1 MGYEV
6 NFFCLQINAK
16 VFYKMILSLWV
27 CIVWHAQST
36 QNIKFALSLQYL
48 KEKIKDEGNFL
59 DKRQRFLQVN
69 TIILVVCG
77 QARPDY
83 SK

>member
-1 MGYEV
+1 
-6 NFFCLQINAK
+6 
-16 VFYKMILSLWV
+16 MILSLWV

-48 KEKIKDEGNFL
+48 KEKIKDEGDFL

>member
-1 MGYEV
+1 
-6 NFFCLQINAK
+6 
-16 VFYKMILSLWV
+16 MILSPWV

-36 QNIKFALSLQYL
+36 QNIRLALSLQYL
-48 KEKIKDEGNFL
+48 KEKIKNEGDFL
-59 DKRQRFLQVN
+59 DKRQRFLQIN

-77 QARPDY
+77 QACPDY